1 MIYEWHLSFYFL
13 EGVIFEATSLPLI
26 ITGYAQIFLLYLIPF
41 IRYSDRTT
49 CYRKAY
55 NLSLF
60 HFTFL
65 FLLHDFRMIIEWRP
79 SFACHFDII
88 CSSSVLPS
96 YPSMALFLLALK
108 RVYHSCC
115 FHPVQTRCVL
125 RSVLDGLSA
134 MGMCHGILS
143 RITTLPDRHHKFS
156 NPPSCSFSCEATSF
170 FRCKGS
176 MRRPFRLW
184 ATGTTPYWPMILW
197 KSSFFFSHSVQQL
210 PLPTKR
216 VFAENALAHPSICIT
231 LIAPVKFDV

>member
-1 MIYEWHLSFYFL
+1 MVTIIRLSFWHHL
-13 EGVIFEATSLPLI
+13 LI
-26 ITGYAQIFLLYLIPF
+26 IG
-41 IRYSDRTT
+41 
-49 CYRKAY
+49 
-55 NLSLF
+55 
-60 HFTFL
+60 
-65 FLLHDFRMIIEWRP
+65 
-79 SFACHFDII
+79 
-88 CSSSVLPS
+88 SSVIPLNGIVS
-96 YPSMALFLLALK
+96 FGSQKGYITLAASILIW
-108 RVYHSCC
+108 HDAI
-115 FHPVQTRCVL
+115 L
-125 RSVLDGLSA
+125 RSVHDGLSA

-156 NPPSCSFSCEATSF
+156 NPPSCYFSCEATSF